1 VPQASQPRATGR
13 NPVGIR
19 DLSPA
24 FRGLLW
30 RTLLVALFPLLLSS
44 PATAQNTKTP
54 ARYKLYTTPDPA
66 APGGIT
72 GRVTRPG
79 KPIEQVL
86 AIPFDAPE
94 KVYEGT
100 IEGDDKR
107 SFRFTG
113 LPMRKY
119 DLVIIFDNTFYEGI
133 QLERGE
139 DTLTDEDR
147 KKIDAIVQ
155 KSEPFFTHKFIHR
168 AEGTTGRG
176 NQSRAIC
183 TFLRAKGSELMWEK
197 HEGKWNREDF
207 RRTFKLLILKD
218 VGPGWQVVRARDL
231 YPVWTSP
238 TFAKPTHH
246 FTASL
251 SRIRVA
257 DSIKDLGDLDLTR

>member
-1 VPQASQPRATGR
+1 MTIR
-13 NPVGIR
+13 NRI
-19 DLSPA
+19 A
-24 FRGLLW
+24 H
-30 RTLLVALFPLLLSS
+30 LLLFALLPLFLSA
-44 PATAQNTKTP
+44 PAPAQDKNTP
-54 ARYKLYTTPDPA
+54 ERYKLYTTTDPA
-66 APGGIT
+66 AKGGIT
-72 GRVTRPG
+72 GHVTRPG

-94 KVYEGT
+94 KVYEGQ

-119 DLVIIFDNTFYEGI
+119 DLIVVFDNSFYEGL
-133 QLERGE
+133 QLQRGE
-139 DTLTDEDR
+139 DTLTDDDR
-147 KKIDAIVQ
+147 KKVETIVQ

-168 AEGTTGRG
+168 VEGTTGRG
-176 NQSRAIC
+176 NQARGIC
-183 TFLRAKGSELMWEK
+183 TFLRAKGSELLWEK

-207 RRTFKLLILKD
+207 RRTFKLVILKD

-231 YPVWTSP
+231 YPIWTSP

-257 DSIKDLGDLDLTR
+257 DTIKDLGDLDLTK